1 MKRKEAHA
9 LGLTTYEPDAPC
21 RHGHR
26 LRYVSTGACT
36 KCQKGARATWGRQ
49 FLRAAIKV
57 RRYAV
62 RQERYMAALAAAA
75 QACTAVSLEVRPIE
89 SETLDNG
96 FVVLTV
102 PYEAVTGHEAIDT
115 AVSQI

>member
-21 RHGHR
+21 KHGHR
-26 LRYVSTGACT
+26 LRYVSTGSCT
-36 KCQKGARATWGRQ
+36 KCQQAATATWGRQ
-49 FLRAAIKV
+49 FLRAAVKV

-62 RQERYMAALAAAA
+62 PQDRYVAAMAAAA
-75 QACTAVSLEVRPIE
+75 RACTAVSLEVRPIE

-102 PYEAVTGHEAIDT
+102 PYEAVAGHEAIDA
-115 AVSQI
+115 AVSQV